1 MVYPDEYLDG
11 RTAIEWCD
19 KTRFGSGVAKAIV
32 WRVLT
37 SGGLMQAMTLDYDE
51 WAAWHEF
58 SVEAIRVAVARM
70 VANGHARIVTGAE
83 WYSHDGEVL
92 ELMTPGRHALDAALA
107 AEVAAKEAERLARIA
122 LAGGREYRAPIPQ
135 EIRDEVYARDGY
147 ACVKCGATED
157 LTLDHIHPWSLGGP
171 DTADNLRVLC
181 RSCNSRKSNRIEDTA
196 LPTGRK

>member
-1 MVYPDEYLDG
+1 MVDELDHVNG
-11 RTAIEWCD
+11 MDAIRWSEE
-19 KTRFGSGVAKAIV
+19 TRFGSGVAKAIV
-32 WRVLT
+32 WRILT
-37 SGGLMQAMTLDYDE
+37 GGGMAAMPLDYEE

-58 SVEAIRVAVARM
+58 SVDAIRVAVARM
-70 VANGHARIVTGAE
+70 VTNGHARIVSNSN
-83 WYSHDGEVL
+83 WYSSDGPVL

-107 AEVAAKEAERLARIA
+107 AEAAAKEAERLARIA
-122 LAGGREYRAPIPQ
+122 RAGGREQRAPIPK
-135 EIRDEVYARDGY
+135 ETRDEVYARDGY
-147 ACVKCGATED
+147 ACVKCGATDD